1 MVYGKLQMFLLEED
15 FSREEIVLYFC
26 FFCCFFFN
34 FMQKIDDQSL
44 NDLR

>member
-15 FSREEIVLYFC
+15 FSREEIVLYLC
-26 FFCCFFFN
+26 FFCCFFFY